1 MRVRLVVA
9 TAIVAIVLIA
19 IAVLRFTAPRPGP
32 IASAVAVAIPTA
44 TVEASAPQSPAASS
58 TPSVSPPPASPTP
71 TISTTS
77 PSASPAAAPSPTQ
90 DPNLLTVSNGA
101 IIRRWTLG
109 SNSPGAAPL
118 VDNGFLVDPGFN
130 RPVEFE
136 YELPSVARIDRV
148 GVSVRT
154 KVPVTIRVAAGTSPD
169 ALRDAGTITV
179 TSDVSE
185 TEKTL
190 DVALD
195 ARYLRFTIDRQPG
208 NQIFIERI
216 AAYGTAGAPEN
227 GSLAGWWISPDSADA
242 AGGAMFGSVKGSIPD
257 RPPRDAGGLPRETLV
272 QDGRLVE
279 FFCTTDV
286 TETPW
291 RGDISNGDA
300 IGPDGEQLRLAGDGS
315 LLVGRAESRNIIL
328 IRSDKPVA
336 GCRDTFA
343 GRGPAALAL
352 VRDGSRTPPEI
363 DPAFT
368 PGYRFYRAFVMELN
382 PSRLNRAAF
391 AILDDDCTAAQDLSP
406 AQQRLLLDWIAAGH
420 KLVIR
425 DADACSSSDYAFVP
439 YPFKTA
445 ATGAF
450 GARGHVLSIA
460 DPSAL
465 GAGASDPTHFLDTRA
480 YVAAQNQQLGDAD
493 IMQTDDLHWCG
504 HLFAVNVVGATGW
517 VHAYARYGRG
527 LIIYNGFDHDDLANR
542 VAPAMAVTR
551 YEYAL
556 PVQTELPCN
565 ARVASALTLYPS
577 IDRRM
582 PATVPAVLRAELSLV
597 YADKSGARRAVA
609 LTISGDARYR
619 AIVSPH
625 QLEVAAGKPVPILVT
640 IALPKG
646 WSGVHAFTVTADGGG
661 RARAQT
667 TISIDGSVALAK
679 AFMQQRRVRIYGI
692 HFDVDSAHIQPQSE
706 ATIAQIAQVLR
717 ANPRWRLRVEGYT
730 DSDGGAAYNQGLSDR
745 RAHAVVNDLVA
756 RYGIARARLTAA
768 GYGLTHPVASNDTE
782 GGKALNRRVEL
793 VRL

>member
-1 MRVRLVVA
+1 MRVRLAVA
-9 TAIVAIVLIA
+9 AAIIAIVLIG
-19 IAVLRFTAPRPGP
+19 IAVLRFTAPRPEP
-32 IASAVAVAIPTA
+32 VASAVAVASPPA
-44 TVEASAPQSPAASS
+44 TVEASPPQSPAVSAM
-58 TPSVSPPPASPTP
+58 PSVSPSPASPPPASSTP
-71 TISTTS
+71 ATS
-77 PSASPAAAPSPTQ
+77 PSASPAAAPTPTQ
-90 DPNLLTVSNGA
+90 DPNLLTVANGA

-109 SNSPGAAPL
+109 SNAPGAAML
-118 VDNGFLVDPGFN
+118 IDNGFLVDPGFN

-136 YELPSVARIDRV
+136 YELPSVAHIDSV
-148 GVSVRT
+148 GAIVRT
-154 KVPVTIRVAAGTSPD
+154 KVPVTIRVAAGTTRD

-179 TSDVSE
+179 ASDASE
-185 TEKTL
+185 IEKTL
-190 DVALD
+190 NVALD
-195 ARYLRFTIDRQPG
+195 ARYIRFTVERQPG

-216 AAYGTAGAPEN
+216 AAYGTAGAPES
-227 GSLAGWWISPDSADA
+227 GSLAGSWISPDSADA

-286 TETPW
+286 TEPPW
-291 RGDISNGDA
+291 RGDVSNGDA
-300 IGPDGEQLRLAGDGS
+300 IGPDGEQLRLAGDGR
-315 LLVGRAESRNIIL
+315 LLVGRAEGRNVIL

-336 GCRDTFA
+336 GCRDTVA
-343 GRGPAALAL
+343 GLGPAVLAL

-363 DPAFT
+363 DPGFT

-382 PSRLNRAAF
+382 ASRLNRAAF
-391 AILDDDCTAAQDLSP
+391 AILDDDCTASLDLSP

-465 GAGASDPTHFLDTRA
+465 GDPTHFLDTRA

-517 VHAYARYGRG
+517 VHAYTRYGRG

-542 VAPAMAVTR
+542 IPPAIAVTR
-551 YEYAL
+551 YEYSL

-577 IDRRM
+577 VDRKM
-582 PATVPAVLRAELSLV
+582 PATVPAALQAELSLV

-619 AIVSPH
+619 ATVSPN
-625 QLEVAAGKPVPILVT
+625 QLEVAAGKPIPIHVT
-640 IALPKG
+640 IALPRG
-646 WSGVHAFTVTADGGG
+646 WSGVHAFTVTADGGD

-667 TISIDGSVALAK
+667 TISIDGSVALAR
-679 AFMQQRRVRIYGI
+679 AFMHQRRVRIYGI

-730 DSDGGAAYNQGLSDR
+730 DSDGGATYNQGLSDR

-768 GYGLTHPVASNDTE
+768 GYGLTHPVASNSTE
-782 GGKALNRRVEL
+782 AGKALNRRVEL